1 MSRLRVL
8 IADDEELARLR
19 MRSLLADC
27 VNPSAEVVA
36 EAASGTEAL
45 HQLSTVS
52 ADVVLLDIRMPG
64 LDGLQLAERLRKLPD
79 APRVVFVTAHAEH
92 ALQAFDIDAVDYL
105 TKPVRRARLQEA
117 LARVAQRRGDGAAT
131 ASGPGGGGASA
142 AALAAFGQ
150 AGNGGGSGSS
160 VDAGAGAKA
169 GVGVGA
175 NAATGANA
183 GAGAS
188 LGAGG
193 GVGVGG
199 TAAEAQVLVV
209 SDRGRVQRIPVGD
222 VLYLKA
228 ELKYVTLRTAEHQY
242 VLDDSLADLEQ
253 RLGPAVLRVH
263 RNALVARAAVRAL
276 ERRTG
281 DGGEGESEGEGWA
294 VQVSPTN
301 EWIAVSR
308 RQLTQVREL
317 LAKGGL

>member
-1 MSRLRVL
+1 MARLRVL
-8 IADDEELARLR
+8 IADDEELARMR

-27 VNPSAEVVA
+27 IHPSAEVVG

-52 ADVVLLDIRMPG
+52 VDLVLLDIRMPG

-117 LARVAQRRGDGAAT
+117 LARVVQRRGESGA
-131 ASGPGGGGASA
+131 GHGGGAPVPAEAGGA
-142 AALAAFGQ
+142 AAVVG
-150 AGNGGGSGSS
+150 
-160 VDAGAGAKA
+160 DAGAGE
-169 GVGVGA
+169 
-175 NAATGANA
+175 AASG
-183 GAGAS
+183 S
-188 LGAGG
+188 
-193 GVGVGG
+193 VGVGG
-199 TAAEAQVLVV
+199 TAVETQVLVV

-276 ERRTG
+276 ERRSG
-281 DGGEGESEGEGWA
+281 SEGAVGESEGEGWA

-317 LAKGGL
+317 LAKGGV